1 MGKAKKENQIINE
14 GSLTASEDH
23 IQWRPTAPE
32 KLNQLIEFGLFQD
45 TERLSLSGQIINK
58 LGEFRYHILKDQ
70 SDNAKSPPS
79 NFISRA
85 IHDLSPPDY
94 ADLEL
99 CENQIEAIKVFQPL
113 ERLMNSKASPQEI
126 DNSIRET
133 EGAIVGLE
141 KKNWPLMKLYL
152 PDYESYVKSQIDY
165 CRKKLAYFKQDC
177 LKDEG
182 KIDSFKLQNWLRSNF
197 SMINNEFNGASEYL
211 NFYKRRLKNF
221 FGIRAGKLTRAA
233 NDVDKLITNYEFSQ
247 NQKIT
252 RAHQGILHAPE
263 HQITFTGFD
272 NKYYDVRA
280 KKLALVINAI
290 EQPPSTQLQKKE
302 NEPEEDYQARIKQ
315 EKLNVNLE
323 SKNKIEFALRNKDYQ
338 KSLIKKEETEPKSTF
353 ENIKKL
359 AKTGIKFFSRH
370 ARSIADKVNIFL
382 LKSKKAFLETPFVLV
397 EDLKNWRDSYFY
409 IDPSPSQKEKEILL
423 AKLQLHHG
431 TKSNAEEKSA
441 EQEAKLTPEDKKTFE
456 LLWKI
461 IQKLTTQK
469 TIPSDDPDLVELLK
483 IKRQTNPENKIS
495 QLVNEKIEEAT
506 HQEQALIALPPEKL
520 TTYSE
525 ADVVTAAA
533 KFAEEFVEHLQH
545 DLVKQRPF
553 TATAFFSLY
562 ALTFGAAAAP
572 HITGMFLSKLGLSA
586 EQIQHFFHLI
596 HHLDPS
602 GTNSEHLLLHTLIS
616 AYHTSKALTTGTDI
630 LGNGGASTVLEPLI
644 QALREKSEG
653 GNLDMSLISESL
665 FRLVTVASVFMG
677 SVPSGSDQTFKKVDP
692 NMLMEIIDITYNVSQ
707 AEGNKLQSKLSTL
720 PDKDDKY
727 LLKLAHFFQSSPTH
741 AEGFFGDDQK
751 LRNEFNASIVKL
763 IKKYNLQ
770 DSYNLEFFG
779 IPPQNAI
786 SKAVKGLFKIIP
798 ITLGFVLSPFT
809 AVARGLY
816 AAYQAPSGQKW
827 EAFKTYAS
835 GVLSRAGKKF
845 VGYFGN
851 ILKTIAV
858 AAGKALKIVAALG
871 GALNVARRLLSF
883 AIFSVESALFHGAR
897 EKPGEYHKGSHK
909 FFDIVKTKL
918 NHVVDSIAKFFKDNV
933 IRRFEHWYQKSFTKP
948 EETSSLETPIL
959 PLENKNSEKPNK
971 KEKNKG
977 EKKEESSTPEKEFDI
992 VFHEAKPLETI
1003 PIKPDGKPSD
1013 PNKNKP
1019 TPTEKEEPH
1028 P

>member
-1 MGKAKKENQIINE
+1 MGKTKKENQNIKE
-14 GSLTASEDH
+14 GTITASEDH
-23 IQWRPTAPE
+23 IQWQPADPE

-85 IHDLSPPDY
+85 IHDLSPADY

-113 ERLMNSKASPQEI
+113 ERLINSKASPQEI
-126 DNSIRET
+126 DNAIRET
-133 EGAIVGLE
+133 ENAIGRFE

-152 PDYESYVKSQIDY
+152 PDYESYMKSQIDY

-272 NKYYDVRA
+272 NKYYDVEAR
-280 KKLALVINAI
+280 KLALVINAI
-290 EQPPSTQLQKKE
+290 EKPSSPLSQKKE

-338 KSLIKKEETEPKSTF
+338 KFLRKKEENEPKSIF

-359 AKTGIKFFSRH
+359 ANTGVKFFSRH
-370 ARSIADKVNIFL
+370 VKGIVDKVNIFL
-382 LKSKKAFLETPFVLV
+382 LKSKKSFLETPAVLA
-397 EDLKNWRDSYFY
+397 EDLKSWRDSYFY
-409 IDPSPSQKEKEILL
+409 LDPSPSQKEKKTLI

-431 TKSNAEEKSA
+431 AKSNAEEKST
-441 EQEAKLTPEDKKTFE
+441 EQEAKLSPEDKKTFE

-495 QLVNEKIEEAT
+495 QLVNEKIEESK
-506 HQEQALIALPPEKL
+506 HQEKALIALPPEKL

-525 ADVVTAAA
+525 TDLVSSAA

-572 HITGMFLSKLGLSA
+572 QITGMFLSKLGLSA
-586 EQIQHFFHLI
+586 EQVQHFFHLI
-596 HHLDPS
+596 HYLDPS
-602 GTNSEHLLLHTLIS
+602 GSSSDHLLLHSFIS
-616 AYHTSKALTTGTDI
+616 AYHTSEALTTGTDI
-630 LGNGGASTVLEPLI
+630 LGNGGAATVLEPLI

-665 FRLVTVASVFMG
+665 FRLVTAASVFMG
-677 SVPSGSDQTFKKVDP
+677 TLPPALDQAFKKVDP
-692 NMLMEIIDITYNVSQ
+692 DMLMEITDITYNVSQ

-720 PDKDDKY
+720 SDKDDKY
-727 LLKLAHFFQSSPTH
+727 LLKLAYFFQNSPTH
-741 AEGFFGDDQK
+741 ATNFFGNNQK
-751 LRNEFNASIVKL
+751 LRNEFNESIVKL
-763 IKKYNLQ
+763 TKKYNLQ
-770 DSYNLEFFG
+770 DSFNLEFFG
-779 IPPQNAI
+779 IPPQNSI
-786 SKAVKGLFKIIP
+786 SKLVKGLFKIIP
-798 ITLGFVLSPFT
+798 ITLGFVLSPLT

-827 EAFKTYAS
+827 DAFKTYAG
-835 GVLSRAGKKF
+835 GVLSRAGKQF

-883 AIFSVESALFHGAR
+883 AIFSVESALFHGTR

-948 EETSSLETPIL
+948 EQTSAPETPTP

-971 KEKNKG
+971 KEKTKG
-977 EKKEESSTPEKEFDI
+977 EAENSTPEKEFDI

-1003 PIKPDGKPSD
+1003 LVKPDSKSNS
-1013 PNKNKP
+1013 NKDKP